1 MSQLSLITGRLPRWL
16 VALVLAGSMASVM
29 SVARAEPAA
38 ASAYSCT
45 GYGYLKWAQFC
56 GHTVGNG
63 TYVQT
68 AGAGFSSAAAWA
80 GWLTNTRVR
89 LEFMNTSGHVY
100 LSGLSGQQ
108 NGGSAVGAWKWTLNR
123 HVQRGTVRY
132 TLLSNGA
139 TIAAVQHT
147 IK

>member
-1 MSQLSLITGRLPRWL
+1 MSQLSSIAGRLPRWL
-16 VALVLAGSMASVM
+16 VALVLAGAMASVF
-29 SVARAEPAA
+29 SATRVESAA

-45 GYGYLKWAQFC
+45 GTGYAKWAQFC

-68 AGAGFSSAAAWA
+68 AGAGFSSPVAWA
-80 GWLTNTRVR
+80 GWLTNTRVK
-89 LEFMNTSGHVY
+89 LEFINSSGQVY
-100 LSGLSGQQ
+100 LSGLSSQQ
-108 NGGSAVGAWKWTLNR
+108 NGGSAVGAWKWTLSR

-139 TIAAVQHT
+139 TIAAVQQT